1 MNIPQNNTVIGHVP
15 AISRS
20 RAIPLLSC
28 TSLPPLAAGGLT
40 AAALWLTAFYE
51 GVDEPH
57 DLLPLHPGIDG
68 FGLGHGG

>member
-1 MNIPQNNTVIGHVP
+1 
-15 AISRS
+15 
-20 RAIPLLSC
+20 
-28 TSLPPLAAGGLT
+28 LT